1 LFVSETSGSPATKL
15 QFTQLFYEPTLS
27 IAWFGIHH
35 FSENLN
41 LESLKYKGKG
51 GRKAFTRDK
60 NAGLLR

>member
-1 LFVSETSGSPATKL
+1 
-15 QFTQLFYEPTLS
+15 LS